1 MILEYNW
8 LKNGYAEKKMKLS
21 LVVISPHQNF
31 KDQTISFIIVLK
43 LSTSQLA
50 KN

>member
-8 LKNGYAEKKMKLS
+8 LKNGFAEKKMKLS
-21 LVVISPHQNF
+21 LVVTSLRQNF